1 MDQSCSVKQSA
12 EHEKSSVALNS
23 VLAAT
28 GLTAMKLV
36 VGVLTGSLGILAEAA
51 HSGLD
56 LVAAIVT
63 WIAVRT
69 ASQPPDRKHQYG
81 HGKIENLSALVETL
95 LLLLTCVWIIYE
107 AVHRLLDKNVEME
120 VNYWSFLVM
129 IVSIIVD
136 ISRSR
141 MLYRAAKKH
150 NSQALEADALHFS
163 TDVWSSSVVIA
174 GLLCVKLSD
183 WYPSLSYLRSADAV
197 AALMVAFIVVYVS
210 LRLGKRTVH
219 GLLDGAPAGMQER
232 IVEAVEAMPEV
243 IDCHSVRIRYSGPHF
258 FVDAHVSLDG
268 KMSLEAAHA
277 ITDRIEER
285 IIELLPGGGDVT
297 VHPEPYTVHYTETP
311 EPGDAK

>member
-1 MDQSCSVKQSA
+1 MDQCCSVKKSA

-36 VGVLTGSLGILAEAA
+36 VGVVTGSLGILAEAA

-69 ASQPPDRKHQYG
+69 SSRPPDRKHQYG

-107 AVHRLLDKNVEME
+107 AVHRLIDKNVEME
-120 VNYWSFLVM
+120 VNYWSFAVM
-129 IVSIIVD
+129 IISIGVD
-136 ISRSR
+136 VSRSR

-163 TDVWSSSVVIA
+163 TDVWSSAVVIV
-174 GLLCVKLSD
+174 GLLGVKLSD
-183 WYPSLSYLRSADAV
+183 WYPNLEYLKSADSV
-197 AALMVAFIVVYVS
+197 AALMVALIVVYVS
-210 LRLGKRTVH
+210 VRLGVRTIH
-219 GLLDGAPAGMQER
+219 GLLDGAPEGVQEK

-285 IIELLPGGGDVT
+285 ILEILPGGDVT
-297 VHPEPYTVHYTETP
+297 VHPEPYTVHYAEVPESEET
-311 EPGDAK
+311 K

>member
-1 MDQSCSVKQSA
+1 MDQSCSEKKSA

-23 VLAAT
+23 VLAAV
-28 GLTAMKLV
+28 GLTTMKLV
-36 VGVLTGSLGILAEAA
+36 VGVATGSLGILAEAA

-69 ASQPPDRKHQYG
+69 SSRPPDRKHQYG
-81 HGKIENLSALVETL
+81 HGKIENLSALAETL

-107 AVHRLLDKNVEME
+107 ASHRLIDRNVEVD
-120 VNYWSFLVM
+120 VNYWSFAVM
-129 IVSIIVD
+129 IISIVVD
-136 ISRSR
+136 VSRSR

-163 TDVWSSSVVIA
+163 TDIWSSAVVVV
-174 GLLCVKLSD
+174 GLLGVKLSE
-183 WYPSLSYLRSADAV
+183 WYPSLDYLHLADSV
-197 AALMVAFIVVYVS
+197 AALVVALIVVYVS
-210 LRLGKRTVH
+210 LRLGVRTVH
-219 GLLDGAPAGMQER
+219 GLLDGAPAGMQEK
-232 IVEAVEAMPEV
+232 IIEAVEAMPDV

-285 IIELLPGGGDVT
+285 IIELLPGGDVT
-297 VHPEPYTVHYTETP
+297 VHPEPYSVHYEKAP
-311 EPGDAK
+311 ESDEAK